1 MKEEFKVEIINP
13 EKIIFSDNASAV
25 TLPSYEGEMTVLNN
39 HISII
44 TFLRPGLIKLEKSN
58 DKLEKFFIQDG
69 IVEYFNDNLVILSS
83 SVIDVKNISKD
94 LLDNINK
101 DTLNRLEDKN
111 ISDKDRY
118 MLNHKLDTLNQ
129 LRV

>member
-25 TLPSYEGEMTVLNN
+25 TLPSYEGEMTVLKN

-58 DKLEKFFIQDG
+58 DKLEKFFIQEG
-69 IVEYFNDNLVILSS
+69 ILEYFNDNLVILSS

>member
-1 MKEEFKVEIINP
+1 
-13 EKIIFSDNASAV
+13 
-25 TLPSYEGEMTVLNN
+25 MTVLKN

>member
-25 TLPSYEGEMTVLNN
+25 TLPSYEGEMTVLKN

-58 DKLEKFFIQDG
+58 DKLEKFFI
-69 IVEYFNDNLVILSS
+69 
-83 SVIDVKNISKD
+83 
-94 LLDNINK
+94 
-101 DTLNRLEDKN
+101 
-111 ISDKDRY
+111 
-118 MLNHKLDTLNQ
+118 
-129 LRV
+129 

>member
-25 TLPSYEGEMTVLNN
+25 TLPSYEGEMTVLKN

>member
-118 MLNHKLDTLNQ
+118 MLNHKLDTLSQ